1 MKITVKKLKATLKA
15 GIAPVYLVSGD
26 EPYQCRETVAAI
38 TQAAVDA
45 GFSQTV
51 KLYVESGFDWSELES
66 ESSSL
71 SLFGDKK
78 LIDLKLPTAKPGK
91 DGGAVIKQLVE
102 SSNPD
107 TVLVI
112 HSGKLDGSSKN
123 SAWYKAI
130 DKFGVHVEIW
140 PFNHRDTER
149 WIRKKLQQAG
159 FQASYDAVRLLM
171 SRVEGNMLAAV
182 QEIEKI
188 SLICDSGEL
197 NEKMVMDAV
206 SDSARYD
213 LYEFA
218 DSVMRGDKNRVVLV
232 LAGLREEGINE
243 NQVLWVLS
251 DRIFKLTMYLEALAS
266 GSDLKPVFARL
277 WKNQINLTKSAG
289 NRLSMEDA
297 YALLNQAYRLDAMA
311 KGRIEGN
318 VWDELLQLCLN
329 FAGSKPLKLSDLVM
343 EQREL

>member
-1 MKITVKKLKATLKA
+1 MLKA
-15 GIAPVYLVSGD
+15 GLKPVYLVSGD
-26 EPYQCRETVAAI
+26 EPYQCRETVASI
-38 TQAAVDA
+38 TRAVAAA

-51 KLYVESGFDWSELES
+51 KLHVESGFDWSELEAEAS
-66 ESSSL
+66 AL
-71 SLFGDKK
+71 SLFSDKK
-78 LIDLKLPTAKPGK
+78 LIDLKMPTAKPGK
-91 DGGAVIKQLVE
+91 DGGVVIKALVE
-102 SSNPD
+102 SNNPD
-107 TVLVI
+107 TVMI
-112 HSGKLDGSSKN
+112 IQSGKLEGSSKK

-130 DKFGVHVEIW
+130 DKFGVHIEIW
-140 PFNHRDTER
+140 PLKHRDTER

-159 FQASYDAVRLLM
+159 FQASHDAVRVLM

-188 SLICDSGEL
+188 GLICDPGEL
-197 NEKMVMDAV
+197 NEKMVLDAV

-218 DSVMRGDKNRVVLV
+218 DSVMQGDKDRVVLV

-243 NQVLWVLS
+243 NQIIWVLS
-251 DRIFKLTMYLEALAS
+251 DRLFKLTMYLEALAS

-277 WKNQINLTKSAG
+277 WNNQISLTKSAG
-289 NRLSMEDA
+289 NRISMGDA
-297 YALLNQAYRLDAMA
+297 YALLDQAYRLDAMA

-329 FAGSKPLKLSDLVM
+329 FSGSKPFNLNS
-343 EQREL
+343 

>member
-1 MKITVKKLKATLKA
+1 MKIKVNELKATLGK

-38 TQAAVDA
+38 TKIAVDA
-45 GFSQTV
+45 GFTQSV
-51 KLYVESGFDWSELES
+51 KLHVEPGFDWSELVS
-66 ESSSL
+66 EAGSL

-78 LIDLKLPTAKPGK
+78 LIDLKMPTAKPGK
-91 DGGAVIKQLVE
+91 DGGAVIKLMAE

-107 TVLVI
+107 TVLI
-112 HSGKLDGSSKN
+112 IQSGKLDGSSKN

-140 PFNHRDTER
+140 PLNHRDTER

-159 FQASYDAVRLLM
+159 FQTSHDAVRLLM

-188 SLICDSGEL
+188 GLICDPGEL
-197 NEKMVMDAV
+197 DEKMIMDAV

-218 DSVMRGDKNRVVLV
+218 DSVMQGDKNRVVLV

-243 NQVLWVLS
+243 NQIIWVLS

-266 GSDLKPVFARL
+266 GADLKPVFARL
-277 WKNQINLTKSAG
+277 WKNQISLTKSAG
-289 NRLSMEDA
+289 NRLSLDDA
-297 YALLNQAYRLDAMA
+297 YALLHQSYRLDAIA
-311 KGRIEGN
+311 KGRIAGN

-329 FAGSKPLKLSDLVM
+329 FAGSKPLRLSDLVM
-343 EQREL
+343 EQR